1 MNRIICVSYSLQ
13 QEVWQYIADKL
24 QEKMEILAQEANDVE
39 VSTIETGYESHKE
52 HSS

>member
-1 MNRIICVSYSLQ
+1 MNRIICVSYFLQ

-24 QEKMEILAQEANDVE
+24 QEKMEILAQEANDIG
-39 VSTIETGYESHKE
+39 VSSKEAVYESPKE

>member
-1 MNRIICVSYSLQ
+1 MNRLICVSYFLQ

-24 QEKMEILAQEANDVE
+24 QEKMEILAQEANNVE
-39 VSTIETGYESHKE
+39 VSTVEVGNESHKE